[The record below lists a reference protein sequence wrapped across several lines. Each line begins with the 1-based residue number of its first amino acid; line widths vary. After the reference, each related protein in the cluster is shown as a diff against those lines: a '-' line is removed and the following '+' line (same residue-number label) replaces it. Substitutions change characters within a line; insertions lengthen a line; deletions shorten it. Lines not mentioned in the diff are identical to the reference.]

1 MLQRSLS
8 KKSTTDV
15 TPSAPAQ
22 APASGVA
29 SPTSRSSA
37 QDRVGNSALAGRAS
51 APATAAAGAATPAQ
65 ATPSRAAPAVT
76 PVARGTSPT
85 KRGPELAVG
94 EDGKAPTTAAPGQE
108 TGVLR
113 PDSFRAGQKGAL
125 IGRGAQVEIQSSEKG
140 GSVVARVAD
149 GAPASIVSSK
159 GTRVKVQVRNGSSNV
174 EGWVD
179 KAVFSDQPA
188 VSKDE
193 ENKKLADDYVYSP
206 IGGDQS
212 PKSPTGKDTAQGA
225 LGDCFFIA
233 SMAAVANAAPGVI
246 TDMVKYDPKKKT
258 YTVRFYEES
267 GRGASK
273 PVYIEVDGYL
283 PTSAGSRND
292 PAYAGDPGG
301 KMWPAIVEK
310 AYAKWKGG
318 YDVIGEGG
326 LGEQAMAEM
335 TGGKST
341 FKNPASMKEKD
352 VIPYFQNAKKDGK
365 AIYAGVVSGVKSS
378 QQAVLSGSGDGAYKG
393 KVKQS
398 HRWNE
403 IVPGSVSVSD
413 SKGTAPRARDGGKDG
428 DVTGKLDG
436 RGIKSGSVGY
446 KDSAVELTY
455 DKGKGPA
462 DARDLIVDF
471 DFHGV
476 VDLESFLIGDHGY
489 AFEGVVGDK
498 LQFYNPWGTYQPK
511 PISAATFLKY
521 FDSIALNAPP
531 ASKTKS

>member
-15 TPSAPAQ
+15 IPSAPAQ
-22 APASGVA
+22 APARGIA
-29 SPTSRSSA
+29 SPTPRSSA
-37 QDRVGNSALAGRAS
+37 QDRVGNVALAGRAG
-51 APATAAAGAATPAQ
+51 APASTAAAPVQSSQGV
-65 ATPSRAAPAVT
+65 APVR
-76 PVARGTSPT
+76 RGPT

-94 EDGKAPTTAAPGQE
+94 DDGKSPTTAAPGQE
-108 TGVLR
+108 SGVLR
-113 PDSFRAGQKGAL
+113 PESFRAGQKGAL
-125 IGRGAQVEIQSSEKG
+125 IGRGAQVELQSTEKG

-159 GTRVKVQVRNGSSNV
+159 GARVKVQVRSGSSNV

-179 KAVFSDQPA
+179 KTVFSDQPA

-193 ENKKLADDYVYSP
+193 ANKKLADDYVYSP

-212 PKSPTGKDTAQGA
+212 PKSPTGKDTAQGS

-233 SMAAVANAAPGVI
+233 SMAAVANAAPGAI

-258 YTVRFYEES
+258 YTVRFFEET

-283 PTSAGSRND
+283 PTSAASRND

-301 KMWPAIVEK
+301 KMWPAIIEK

-326 LGEQAMAEM
+326 LGEEAMAEI

-378 QQAVLSGSGDGAYKG
+378 QQAVLSGSGDSAYKG
-393 KVKQS
+393 KVKQN

-403 IVPGSVSVSD
+403 IVPGTVTIAD
-413 SKGTAPRARDGGKDG
+413 ANGKAPTARDAGADG
-428 DVTGKLDG
+428 DVTAKFEG
-436 RGIKSGSVGY
+436 RGVKSGSVGY
-446 KDSAVELTY
+446 KDSAIEVTY
-455 DKGKGPA
+455 DKGKGPG
-462 DARDLIVDF
+462 DARDLVVAF

-476 VDLESFLIGDHGY
+476 VDVDSFIIGDHGY

-521 FDSIALNAPP
+521 FDSIALNTPP

>member
-22 APASGVA
+22 APASSVA
-29 SPTSRSSA
+29 SSAPRSSA
-37 QDRVGNSALAGRAS
+37 QDRVGNAALAGRAGNA
-51 APATAAAGAATPAQ
+51 APSTAAPTQSAASPALK
-65 ATPSRAAPAVT
+65 PVSRS
-76 PVARGTSPT
+76 TSPT

-94 EDGKAPTTAAPGQE
+94 EDGKSPTTAAPGQE

-113 PDSFRAGQKGAL
+113 PDSFRSGQKGAL
-125 IGRGAQVEIQSSEKG
+125 IGRGAQVELQSTEKG
-140 GSVVARVAD
+140 GSVVARVPD
-149 GAPASIVSSK
+149 GAPATIVSSK

-179 KAVFSDQPA
+179 KTVFSDQPG

-212 PKSPTGKDTAQGA
+212 PKDPTGKDTAQGA

-258 YTVRFYEES
+258 YTVRFFEER

-378 QQAVLSGSGDGAYKG
+378 QQAVLSGTGDGAYKG
-393 KVKQS
+393 KVKQN

-403 IVPGSVSVSD
+403 IVPGTVTVAD
-413 SKGTAPRARDGGKDG
+413 AKGKAPTARDTGEDG
-428 DVTGKLDG
+428 DATAKLEG
-436 RGIKSGSVGY
+436 RGVKSGSVGY
-446 KDSAVELTY
+446 KDSAIELTY

-462 DARDLIVDF
+462 DGKDLVVDF
-471 DFHGV
+471 DYHGV

-489 AFEGVVGDK
+489 AFESVVGDK

-521 FDSIALNAPP
+521 FDSIALNTPP